1 MSILYPDKNIDFL
14 LPSNYK
20 TGIEEREKK
29 LVRELLPKYL
39 ALRLLERTN
48 KGDKTAILVSSC
60 GGDGCESSIDH
71 YHNLV
76 AASGLKFELEKKRG
90 KFSFRRKVDLVER
103 ASSEDL
109 RQVVQDTDFEN
120 IFVVGHADYHTWVA
134 SDGPVNWHDLGKM
147 TDGHL
152 KRGVFANVGCAEI
165 RSWNMIPLGYFVVS
179 NPGNLIGYEA
189 EHAYTHTMGDLSRLK
204 QLRGLPRLELLV

>member
-1 MSILYPDKNIDFL
+1 
-14 LPSNYK
+14 
-20 TGIEEREKK
+20 
-29 LVRELLPKYL
+29 
-39 ALRLLERTN
+39 
-48 KGDKTAILVSSC
+48 
-60 GGDGCESSIDH
+60 
-71 YHNLV
+71 
-76 AASGLKFELEKKRG
+76 
-90 KFSFRRKVDLVER
+90 
-103 ASSEDL
+103 
-109 RQVVQDTDFEN
+109 
-120 IFVVGHADYHTWVA
+120 
-134 SDGPVNWHDLGKM
+134 M